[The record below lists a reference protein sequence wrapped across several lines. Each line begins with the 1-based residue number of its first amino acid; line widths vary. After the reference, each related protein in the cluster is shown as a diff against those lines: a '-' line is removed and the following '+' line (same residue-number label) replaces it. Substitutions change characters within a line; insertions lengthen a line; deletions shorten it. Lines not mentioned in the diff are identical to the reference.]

1 MIRNFARIN
10 SIPHYRVEFSSDDK
24 DTTSKTD
31 SNPNVT
37 NTTEPTSQIP
47 VISQVSNT
55 PTIIPALTAPT
66 LLPALVPMPTSTSFI
81 NPHEEYQYL
90 NLIHEIMQQN
100 QKHTSRNGDT
110 ISVFG
115 AAMVFSLEQGVIPI
129 LTTKQMAWKTCLK
142 ELLWFIQGQTDN
154 QLLQSVGVHIW
165 DGNASR
171 DFLDSRGLRQN
182 AEGDLGPIYGHQW
195 RHFNAKYHNH
205 ETDYTGQGVDQLDY
219 IIKCLKDPIER
230 FSRRLVMS
238 AWNPCQLDEMA
249 LPPCHVLCQFNVDNQ
264 NRLSCALYQRSGDV
278 GLGVPFNIASYSFL
292 THLLAKHCGLVP
304 HEFVHY
310 LGNTHIYDDHIDTLK
325 LQLLRRP
332 FPFPRVEISVLREN
346 INDYKFDDF
355 KILKYQS
362 YDSIPMKMRK

>member
-10 SIPHYRVEFSSDDK
+10 SIPHYRVEFPSDDK

-31 SNPNVT
+31 SNQNVT

-47 VISQVSNT
+47 VLPQVPNT
-55 PTIIPALTAPT
+55 PTIVPVVPT
-66 LLPALVPMPTSTSFI
+66 STVLPALVPMPTSTSFI
-81 NPHEEYQYL
+81 NPHDEYQYL
-90 NLIHEIMQQN
+90 NLIYEIMQQN

-115 AAMVFSLEQGVIPI
+115 AAMVFSLDQGIIPI
-129 LTTKQMAWKTCLK
+129 LTTKQMAWKSCLK
-142 ELLWFIQGQTDN
+142 ELLWFIQGKTDN
-154 QLLQSVGVHIW
+154 RLLQSAGVHIW

-171 DFLDSRGLRQN
+171 DFLDSRGLTQN

-195 RHFNAKYHNH
+195 RHFNAKYENH
-205 ETDYTGQGVDQLDY
+205 ETDYTGQGVDQLEY
-219 IIKCLKDPIER
+219 IIKCLKDPVER

-249 LPPCHVLCQFNVDNQ
+249 LPPCHVLCQFNVNKN

-304 HEFVHY
+304 DEFVYY
-310 LGNTHIYDDHIDTLK
+310 LGNTHIYDDHINALK
-325 LQLLRRP
+325 PQLLRRP

-355 KILKYQS
+355 KILNYQS
-362 YDSIPMKMRK
+362 YDPIQMKMRK